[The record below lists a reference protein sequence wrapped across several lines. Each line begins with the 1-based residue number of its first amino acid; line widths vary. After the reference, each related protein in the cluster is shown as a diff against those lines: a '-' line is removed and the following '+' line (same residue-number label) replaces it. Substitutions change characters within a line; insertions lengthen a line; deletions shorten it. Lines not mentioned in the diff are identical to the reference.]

1 MEINMEM
8 EEFISVLF
16 NAFVFYCVFKVGQLS
31 ILYKIG
37 QAERERI
44 KARTEIVT
52 VPGAK
57 PLITIEEINGIY
69 YAYDGN
75 DFLAQGRD
83 PNELGLQIA
92 TRFPEKYRGARI
104 SLKA

>member
-1 MEINMEM
+1 MENQDVIS
-8 EEFISVLF
+8 FIVQAFLF
-16 NAFVFYCVFKVGQLS
+16 WLVFKLGQIHGS
-31 ILYKIG
+31 
-37 QAERERI
+37 
-44 KARTEIVT
+44 ARTVHEFGKRNTRTETIQSPSRHPVIT
-52 VPGAK
+52 V
-57 PLITIEEINGIY
+57 EEINGIY